1 MMDREYIKRAFKSYT
16 DAYDSSD
23 PKVKLK
29 IDHTYRV
36 ADLADKIARSIGLD
50 EEDVD
55 LAWLLGILHDIGRFE
70 QLSRYHTFNDRRSV
84 DHAKLSA
91 DLLHEGLGDIFVPKD
106 VDYNLVEKA
115 VRLHNVLELP
125 KDLTKRENMFCDILR
140 DADKIDIL
148 RVNCET
154 PREQI
159 YDLPPERFANDQ
171 VSDLVMQDILSKR
184 SVNRQNA
191 KTAVDPIVGQIS
203 FIFGL
208 VYPWSVEEMKRQGY
222 LDQMLHFESQNEK
235 TRADFAQIQEIV
247 NNFEVK

>member
-125 KDLTKRENMFCDILR
+125 KD
-140 DADKIDIL
+140 KIDIL

-159 YDLPPERFANDQ
+159 YDLPPERFANDE

-222 LDQMLHFESQNEK
+222 LDQMLHFESQNAK
-235 TRADFAQIQEIV
+235 TRADFAHIQEIV
-247 NNFEVK
+247 NNFEVE

>member
-115 VRLHNVLELP
+115 VRLHNVLELSIVRHRENKFMICLQ
-125 KDLTKRENMFCDILR
+125 KDLPMIKLVIWSCRTFFPKEVSIARM
-140 DADKIDIL
+140 
-148 RVNCET
+148 
-154 PREQI
+154 PRQ
-159 YDLPPERFANDQ
+159 Q
-171 VSDLVMQDILSKR
+171 
-184 SVNRQNA
+184 
-191 KTAVDPIVGQIS
+191 
-203 FIFGL
+203 
-208 VYPWSVEEMKRQGY
+208 
-222 LDQMLHFESQNEK
+222 
-235 TRADFAQIQEIV
+235 
-247 NNFEVK
+247 

>member
-55 LAWLLGILHDIGRFE
+55 
-70 QLSRYHTFNDRRSV
+70 RRSV

-125 KDLTKRENMFCDILR
+125 KDLTKREKMFCDILR

>member
-1 MMDREYIKRAFKSYT
+1 M
-16 DAYDSSD
+16 
-23 PKVKLK
+23 
-29 IDHTYRV
+29 

-125 KDLTKRENMFCDILR
+125 KDLTKIFFEMQIKLIFCESIVRHRENKFMICLQ
-140 DADKIDIL
+140 K
-148 RVNCET
+148 
-154 PREQI
+154 
-159 YDLPPERFANDQ
+159 DLPMIKLVIWSCRTFFPKE
-171 VSDLVMQDILSKR
+171 VSIARMP
-184 SVNRQNA
+184 RQ
-191 KTAVDPIVGQIS
+191 Q
-203 FIFGL
+203 
-208 VYPWSVEEMKRQGY
+208 
-222 LDQMLHFESQNEK
+222 
-235 TRADFAQIQEIV
+235 
-247 NNFEVK
+247 

>member
-84 DHAKLSA
+84 DHAKLRA

-115 VRLHNVLELP
+115 VRLHNVLDLP
-125 KDLTKRENMFCDILR
+125 KDYLWSC
-140 DADKIDIL
+140 
-148 RVNCET
+148 
-154 PREQI
+154 
-159 YDLPPERFANDQ
+159 LPMVCRRYEA
-171 VSDLVMQDILSKR
+171 
-184 SVNRQNA
+184 
-191 KTAVDPIVGQIS
+191 TGIS
-203 FIFGL
+203 
-208 VYPWSVEEMKRQGY
+208 
-222 LDQMLHFESQNEK
+222 
-235 TRADFAQIQEIV
+235 
-247 NNFEVK
+247 